1 MTDLCVAIFA
11 EDAPQV
17 RRDVARAAE
26 AGANLVELRLDR
38 VTDQPMAINIV
49 DIFPC
54 ILTCRPTWEGGE
66 SRFSDEERLAI
77 LGHFALRKARY
88 IDLELETYRRSP
100 KLYSWRGRI
109 GTILSTH
116 DFKGRPDRLYN

>member
-11 EDAPQV
+11 NDPAQV
-17 RRDVARAAE
+17 RRDVAAAAE
-26 AGANLVELRLDR
+26 EGANLVELRLDR
-38 VTDQPMAINIV
+38 LTDQPMDINIV
-49 DIFPC
+49 HILPC

-77 LGHFALRKARY
+77 LDHFAPGKPRY

-100 KLYSWRGRI
+100 KVYSWPV
-109 GTILSTH
+109 GTILSIH
-116 DFKGRPDRLYN
+116 DFKGRPDRLYYIV